1 MREVVVF
8 SILKRVIVGHAGA
21 AMLRLPAVAGRF
33 YPSNPNELA
42 ASVRRMSAARGDGA
56 VPAEIPVVAC
66 LVPHAGYM
74 YSGAVAGE
82 VFGRIE
88 LPKKIV
94 ILGVRHFP
102 RGESAAILT
111 SGAWR
116 TPLGDAPIDT
126 ELAMALRDACPR
138 LREDLVAH
146 SQEHSL
152 EVQIPFLQVLAP
164 GFSFVPVAL
173 GTLRFDDLVRVG
185 EAVARILSAAK
196 ERVLLLATSDLNH
209 YEDDATTR
217 VKDAKA
223 VERLLALDARGLFD
237 VCREEKI
244 SMCGLGP
251 AVATITALRAMG
263 VTRGELVRYA
273 TSANV
278 SGDTSSV
285 VGYAGVVWGRAK

>member
-1 MREVVVF
+1 
-8 SILKRVIVGHAGA
+8 
-21 AMLRLPAVAGRF
+21 
-33 YPSNPNELA
+33 
-42 ASVRRMSAARGDGA
+42 
-56 VPAEIPVVAC
+56 
-66 LVPHAGYM
+66 M

-82 VFGRIE
+82 VFGSIA
-88 LPKKIV
+88 LPKKIL

-102 RGESAAILT
+102 RGESAAIL
-111 SGAWR
+111 SNGAWR

-138 LREDLVAH
+138 LREDSVAH

-173 GTLRFDDLVRVG
+173 GTVRFEDLVSVG
-185 EAVARILSAAK
+185 EAVARVLMAAK
-196 ERVLLLATSDLNH
+196 EPVLLLATSDLNH

-223 VERLLALDARGLFD
+223 MEKLLALDARGLFD

-273 TSANV
+273 TSADV

-285 VGYAGVVWGRAK
+285 VGYAGVVWREAK